1 MLSMF
6 PKEID
11 RLPRPTIEALLTYV
25 RKNPGF
31 CDDPL
36 FALVMASFEHK
47 LVNDYSN
54 DLCRQIGRY
63 LVRRGLVTCRRIRI
77 GRSMY
82 KGDSYQLTPKG
93 DRYLDRRW
101 FIWLVW
107 DEVKDFMA
115 RVVAHKM
122 EP

>member
-11 RLPRPTIEALLTYV
+11 RLPRPALEALLKYI
-25 RKNPGF
+25 RKDDGD

-36 FALVMASFEHK
+36 FALVMASFEQK
-47 LVNDYSN
+47 SYKSYSN
-54 DLCRQIGRY
+54 DWCRQIGRY
-63 LVRRGLVTCRRIRI
+63 LVRRGLVTCRRIHI
-77 GRSMY
+77 GGNMY
-82 KGDSYQLTPKG
+82 MGQNYELTPKG

-101 FIWLVW
+101 LLWFVW
-107 DEVKDFMA
+107 DEVKDFAA